1 MSVIAAYM
9 VPHPPLIIPKV
20 GRGEEKVVQKTIE
33 AYQKVAD
40 EIAELKP
47 DTIIISSPHAS
58 MFTDYFSV
66 SSGKVGMGSMASFG
80 APSVAFKEDYD
91 EELVKKISLLAVE
104 KEFPAGSLGETV
116 HELDH
121 GCMVPLWFIR
131 QKYTDYKLVRVG
143 LSGLALTAHYSFGEI
158 INEAVEALGR
168 KVVYIASGDLSH
180 KLKEDGP
187 YGFAPEGPEYDKRI
201 MDVCSRAAFGELFDF
216 SDFFRECAA
225 ECGHKSFVIMAGV
238 FDGKAVEAKEL
249 SHEDATG
256 VGYGICTF
264 HPVGP
269 DENRQFLVQHL
280 NKNLKAVEER
290 RNMADEYVK
299 LARQSLENYITKGIR
314 MAIPADISPE
324 IRDRRAGAFVSIHKN
339 GKLRGCIGTI
349 LPTKDSLAEEIIT
362 NAISASTQDPR
373 FHPIVEEELPW
384 IDVKVDVL
392 GEPEQITGIDQLDVK
407 RYGVIVT
414 TGDKTGLLLPDLEGV
429 DTVEEQVAIAFQK
442 GGISTDEEVFLYRFE
457 VVRHV

>member
-1 MSVIAAYM
+1 MSVVAAYM

-20 GRGEEKVVQKTIE
+20 GRGGEAVVQKTIE

-40 EIAELKP
+40 EIAQVKP

-91 EELVKKISLLAVE
+91 EELVKKISVLAVE

-201 MDVCSRAAFGELFDF
+201 MDVCSRAAFDELFDF

-264 HPVGP
+264 HPEGP

-290 RNMADEYVK
+290 RNMSDEYVK

-314 MAIPADISPE
+314 MAIPADVSPE

-392 GEPEQITGIDQLDVK
+392 GEPEQITGMDQLDVK
-407 RYGVIVT
+407 KYGVIVT

>member
-1 MSVIAAYM
+1 MSVVAAYM

-20 GRGEEKVVQKTIE
+20 GRGGEAVVQKTIE

-40 EIAELKP
+40 EIAQLKP

-91 EELVKKISLLAVE
+91 EELVKKISVLAVE

-264 HPVGP
+264 HPEGP
-269 DENRQFLVQHL
+269 DENRQFLVQYL

-290 RNMADEYVK
+290 RNMSDEYVK

-314 MAIPADISPE
+314 MAIPADVSPE

-392 GEPEQITGIDQLDVK
+392 GEPEQITGMDQLDVK
-407 RYGVIVT
+407 KYGVIVT

>member
-20 GRGEEKVVQKTIE
+20 GRGGEAAVQKTIE
-33 AYQKVAD
+33 AYEKVAD

-58 MFTDYFSV
+58 MFTDYFAV
-66 SSGKVGMGSMASFG
+66 SAGKVGMGSMAGFG
-80 APSVAFKEDYD
+80 APGVAFKEDYD

-158 INEAVEALGR
+158 INEAVEELGR
-168 KVVYIASGDLSH
+168 RVVFIASGDLSH
-180 KLKEDGP
+180 KLKEEGP
-187 YGFAPEGPEYDKRI
+187 YGYAPEGPEYDKRI

-238 FDGKAVEAKEL
+238 FDGKAIEAKEL
-249 SHEDATG
+249 SHEDVTG

-264 HPVGP
+264 HPTGP
-269 DENRQFLVQHL
+269 DEKRHFLEQHL
-280 NKNLKAVEER
+280 DQNRKAVEER
-290 RNMADEYVK
+290 KNMADEYVK
-299 LARQSLENYITKGIR
+299 LARQSLESYITKGIR
-314 MAIPADISPE
+314 MAIPADVSPE
-324 IRDRRAGAFVSIHKN
+324 IRDRKAGAFVSIHKN

-384 IDVKVDVL
+384 LDVKVDVL
-392 GEPEQITGIDQLDVK
+392 GEPEQITGLDQLDVK
-407 RYGVIVT
+407 KYGVIVT
-414 TGDKTGLLLPDLEGV
+414 SGDKTGLLLPDLDGV

>member
-1 MSVIAAYM
+1 MSVVAAYM

-20 GRGEEKVVQKTIE
+20 GRGGEAVVQKTIE

-40 EIAELKP
+40 EIAQLKP

-91 EELVKKISLLAVE
+91 EELVKKISVLAVE

-264 HPVGP
+264 HPEGP

-290 RNMADEYVK
+290 RNMSDEYVK

-314 MAIPADISPE
+314 MAIPADVSPE

-392 GEPEQITGIDQLDVK
+392 GEPEQITGMDQLDVK
-407 RYGVIVT
+407 KYGVIVT